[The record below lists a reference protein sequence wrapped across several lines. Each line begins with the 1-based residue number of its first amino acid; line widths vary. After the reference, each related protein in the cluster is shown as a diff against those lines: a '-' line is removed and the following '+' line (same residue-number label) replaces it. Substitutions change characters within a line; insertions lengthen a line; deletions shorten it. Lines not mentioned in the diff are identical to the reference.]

1 MTVVTSWDFADDDL
15 HTALPRL
22 WGIRV
27 QVAVGSLLFARFSW
41 RMLWFYCPFCC
52 YAGIDG
58 SGGVAGGRAGEF
70 VNGTSGVSYLASN
83 LIKTIKERIAM
94 RFIVSNNST

>member
-1 MTVVTSWDFADDDL
+1 VAYAVV
-15 HTALPRL
+15 
-22 WGIRV
+22 
-27 QVAVGSLLFARFSW
+27 LLSILLLCRDRWERW
-41 RMLWFYCPFCC
+41 R
-52 YAGIDG
+52 
-58 SGGVAGGRAGEF
+58 GGRAGEF